1 MRERIVS
8 RTIST
13 TVYTVLAI
21 TVSTNTVSQPELTL
35 SSVPENIKPDKL
47 MSLLKKNYETED
59 LKLVSVLASRTVL
72 KRYGMAE
79 DEFIKLAKELPLL
92 PNATDDS
99 ATESEAE
106 TVPETH
112 EKSSKRTGNKKTSK
126 K

>member
-21 TVSTNTVSQPELTL
+21 TVSTNAVSQPELTL
-35 SSVPENIKPDKL
+35 SSVPESIKPDKL
-47 MSLLKKNYETED
+47 MSLLKKNYETDD
-59 LKLVSVLASRTVL
+59 LKLVSVLSSRTLL

-99 ATESEAE
+99 ASETETE
-106 TVPETH
+106 TEPETPA
-112 EKSSKRTGNKKTSK
+112 KNGKRTNSKKTSK
-126 K
+126 N